1 MKVFIWG
8 MGLIGASLGL
18 RLKQAGY
25 QVAGAVRSER
35 SRAVLQQLGFSD
47 IYIGNDECLRTLAE
61 YDILALG
68 LNIEDCFPVIDRVMA
83 VPALREKL
91 IVFDM
96 CSSKKLICEY
106 MQQKYPGVAFIGSH
120 PMAGKEKQGPEAA
133 ESGLFEGS
141 TVFLVD
147 PTGDRSP
154 QQTDAR
160 AVVAELW
167 TATGA
172 RTATVAADEHDR
184 IMAHVSHGLHL
195 AACLIA
201 RLSGRL
207 NTDTLA
213 ATPAAGSYRDMTRIA
228 ESSGAMW
235 KEITASNR
243 EHVTAWLRDLGS
255 EALRLADDLD
265 AGKADIPG
273 LFAEASAARSRVM
286 RK

>member
-35 SRAVLQQLGFSD
+35 SRAVLHQMGFAQVVTATD
-47 IYIGNDECLRTLAE
+47 DCLRLLE
-61 YDILALG
+61 DCDMLALG
-68 LNIEDCFPVIDRVMA
+68 LNIEDCYPAIESVMA

-96 CSSKKLICEY
+96 CSSKKMICDY
-106 MQQKYPGVAFIGSH
+106 MQQKFPEVAFVGSH

-133 ESGLFEGS
+133 EAGLFEGS
-141 TVFLVD
+141 TVFLAD
-147 PTGDRSP
+147 PGPHAS
-154 QQTDAR
+154 AR
-160 AVVAELW
+160 QSAARTAVAELW
-167 TATGA
+167 SATGA
-172 RTATVAADEHDR
+172 LTATVAADEHDR

-207 NTDTLA
+207 DTDRLGA
-213 ATPAAGSYRDMTRIA
+213 SPAAGSYRDMTRIA
-228 ESSGAMW
+228 ESSGNMW
-235 KEITASNR
+235 AEITQSNHM
-243 EHVTAWLRDLGS
+243 HVTAWLRDLAS
-255 EALRLADDLD
+255 DATRLADDLD